1 MRRLLSLLALPLAL
15 GLATGCGNKFELPT
29 ERPREIGVPSDQSY
43 QMIATWTGMTG
54 IQDILLTQGSGTQLF
69 LLFNDGA
76 PIAPTDPITPHGS
89 LGLYPLSRP
98 TPIVGAYF
106 QPLTSLFNP
115 IAVASA
121 QNKLFVLDA
130 GDTCMAHYDPV
141 RGNCLA
147 NTTPF
152 APNFIQNIN
161 AYWRVREYGLGG
173 GDTVSTF
180 TDTTFATV
188 TGIAAGEDGYVYVC
202 GQAIMLDT
210 LETDQR
216 IRTRQFVSRIY
227 RYARGPK
234 YPGAPNAQDRNMPG
248 CNWHRDTTW
257 VIEDGSG
264 NSTVFDPAGLYY
276 SRYAS
281 RPVFVADRGNSKVKG
296 LSSVVTN
303 LGLVQTD
310 GSTTGSNF
318 VQPTDVTADLA
329 GFFYVVDRGNR
340 RVLRFD
346 VNSGEYIQRVDNEPN
361 AQSEEL
367 LDPVAVAVDDSLAYI
382 ADRGRGKVI
391 RFKRRP

>member
-1 MRRLLSLLALPLAL
+1 MRRLVNHLALLLLLAPLS
-15 GLATGCGNKFELPT
+15 GCGSKFELPT
-29 ERPREIGVPSDQSY
+29 ERPREVGVPSDQSY

-54 IQDILLTQGSGTQLF
+54 IQDVLLTQGSGTQLF
-69 LLFNDGA
+69 MLFNDGA
-76 PIAPTDPITPHGS
+76 VIHPTDPKTAHGS
-89 LGLYPLSRP
+89 VGLYPLSRP
-98 TPIVGAYF
+98 TPIVGDYY
-106 QPLTSLFNP
+106 QPLRSLFNP
-115 IAVASA
+115 VAIASA

-130 GDTCMAHYDPV
+130 GDSCMARYDAA
-141 RGNCLA
+141 RGTCQA

-152 APNFIQNIN
+152 APNFIQDLS

-180 TDTTFATV
+180 TDTTFAHV
-188 TGIAAGEDGYVYVC
+188 TGIAAGEDGFVYVT
-202 GQAIMLDT
+202 GQAIVLDT
-210 LETDQR
+210 LATDQR

-234 YPGAPNAQDRNMPG
+234 YPGAPNAQDVNMPG
-248 CNWHRDTTW
+248 SNWHRDTTW

-264 NSTVFDPAGLYY
+264 NSTIFDPAGLYY
-276 SRYAS
+276 SRYGS
-281 RPVFVADRGNSKVKG
+281 HTMYVADRGNSKVKG
-296 LSSVVTN
+296 LSVNVTN

-346 VNSGEYIQRVDNEPN
+346 GNSGEYIQRVDNELN
-361 AQSEEL
+361 AQSEDL
-367 LDPVAVAVDDSLAYI
+367 LDPVAVAVDDSVAYI

>member
-1 MRRLLSLLALPLAL
+1 MRRLLLLLALPLAL
-15 GLATGCGNKFELPT
+15 APLSGCGARYELPT
-29 ERPREIGVPSDQSY
+29 ERPRQAGVPSDKSY

-54 IQDILLTQGSGTQLF
+54 IQDVLLTQGPGTQLF

-76 PIAPTDPITPHGS
+76 DIHPTDAKTPHGS
-89 LGLYPLSRP
+89 VGLYPLSRP
-98 TPIVGAYF
+98 TPIVGDYF
-106 QPLTSLFNP
+106 RPLTSLFNP

-130 GDTCMAHYDPV
+130 GDSCMAHYDPL
-141 RGNCLA
+141 RGTCLA

-152 APNFIQNIN
+152 APNFIQDLS
-161 AYWRVREYGLGG
+161 AYWRVREFGLGG
-173 GDTVSTF
+173 GDTISTF
-180 TDTTFATV
+180 SDTTFATV
-188 TGIAAGEDGYVYVC
+188 TGIAAGEDGFVYVS
-202 GQAIMLDT
+202 GQAIVLDT

-216 IRTRQFVSRIY
+216 IRTRRFVSRIF

-234 YPGAPNAQDRNMPG
+234 YPGAPNSQDPYLPG
-248 CNWHRDTTW
+248 ANWHRDTTW

-276 SRYAS
+276 SRYMGHS
-281 RPVFVADRGNSKVKG
+281 LFVADRGNSKVKG
-296 LSSVVTN
+296 LSVHVTN
-303 LGLVQTD
+303 LGLVLTD

-329 GFFYVVDRGNR
+329 GTFYVVDRGNK

-346 VNSGEYIQRVDNEPN
+346 ANSGEYIQRVDNEPN
-361 AQSEEL
+361 AQSEQL
-367 LDPVAVAVDDSLAYI
+367 GDPVAVAVDDSVAYI